1 MNLQDGFFQ
10 SRLFAKQP
18 GGVAQGTRIVFL
30 SAAHSQRSGRSLSG
44 AQRMCPPPAERTGI
58 IWERGSSGVDP
69 GSQALSPTPPVT
81 EELISAPRHPHPPV
95 GLAGSDASAPLYNV
109 AGGAGSGQAATS
121 PLQPVRLPADAWLG
135 SAPGSG
141 GQTEPCRPPTC
152 RNGNGRASPSWRATR
167 GSSSRREAL
176 GPPGALQAASRVL

>member
-1 MNLQDGFFQ
+1 MNLQVGFFQ

-44 AQRMCPPPAERTGI
+44 AQRMCPSPAERTGI

-69 GSQALSPTPPVT
+69 GSQVLSPTPPVT

-109 AGGAGSGQAATS
+109 AGGADSGQAATS
-121 PLQPVRLPADAWLG
+121 SPPEAKQPEGETGSLTQAVPGPGDSEPCELLTSIRVLLSPRLP
-135 SAPGSG
+135 PVM
-141 GQTEPCRPPTC
+141 
-152 RNGNGRASPSWRATR
+152 
-167 GSSSRREAL
+167 
-176 GPPGALQAASRVL
+176 AAVIS